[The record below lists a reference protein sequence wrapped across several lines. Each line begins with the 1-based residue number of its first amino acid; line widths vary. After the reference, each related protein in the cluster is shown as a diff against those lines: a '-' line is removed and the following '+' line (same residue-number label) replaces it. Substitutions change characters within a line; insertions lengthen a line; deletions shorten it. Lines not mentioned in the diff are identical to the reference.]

1 MEISGYIAH
10 IDSNKDL
17 TLGKPNEPISRGG
30 IMKTLSGKTI
40 CFWISLFLINLATA
54 EVTLAAG
61 PVFTHGV
68 ASGDVTD
75 ESAVLWTRV
84 NRKAKV
90 KVEVAYDPYF
100 NNVIFKA
107 KKRARARND
116 FTVKFFPDDL
126 PANRTLYYRFRAGN
140 QTSETGKFK
149 TAPYPTTWTDLKFAY
164 SADSDSFHV
173 NPDNGFLFNNF
184 AVLDAVRKEK
194 PDFFVYLGDT
204 IYADGIFRTQFLN
217 LPESETLEE
226 YRADYKK
233 NRGVSALA
241 ELMRSTSIIAA
252 WDDHEI
258 HDNWAGASVDP
269 KRFRDGRKAF
279 LEYMPMV
286 KKFPLGED
294 DDGEDDG
301 DDLGEDE
308 GKDKTCAGDPLV
320 RTFQWGR
327 DVEVIA
333 LDERSCRSD
342 SAILDCTFPGAPLPD
357 LAPTLPEPVRSEF
370 PFNQFVTQSPPPGC
384 LDAIRDPSRTMLGK
398 RQKEFLKKRLLKSDA
413 TYKVILN
420 QVGMQQLFAL
430 PYDRWEGYEAERKE
444 ILNFVRDNKI
454 ENVIF
459 LTTDLHSN
467 IMNEV
472 AIDSFTDPA
481 PIAFEAITGPISTFT
496 WAQEIEL
503 VTGTPLAVDVF
514 NLLTFLADVNCRN
527 NNTDAYG
534 VFEYDAATGEAQIT
548 LKDSLGNVVRDEITF
563 GDCKQKFG
571 DSPVHLVSGP

>member
-1 MEISGYIAH
+1 
-10 IDSNKDL
+10 
-17 TLGKPNEPISRGG
+17 
-30 IMKTLSGKTI
+30 MKTLTGKSI
-40 CFWISLFLINLATA
+40 CFWISLFLINLATSGITLGA
-54 EVTLAAG
+54 EPA
-61 PVFTHGV
+61 FTHGV

-84 NRKAKV
+84 NRKSKV
-90 KVEVAYDPYF
+90 KVEVAYDPSF
-100 NNVIFKA
+100 NVIIFKD
-107 KKRARARND
+107 KKKARAKND

-126 PANRTLYYRFRAGN
+126 PANRTLYYRFHAGK
-140 QTSETGKFK
+140 QTSETGTFK
-149 TAPYPTTWTDLKFAY
+149 TAPYPTTWADLKFAY

-184 AVLDAVRKEK
+184 AVLNAVRAEQ

-204 IYADGIFRTQFLN
+204 IYADGIFRTIFLG
-217 LPESETLEE
+217 LDPSTTLKQ
-226 YRADYKK
+226 YRADYKQ
-233 NRGVSALA
+233 NRDVTALA

-258 HDNWAGASVDP
+258 HDNWAGASVDR
-269 KRFRDGRKAF
+269 KQFRDGRKAF

-286 KKFPLGED
+286 EKFRIKGD
-294 DDGEDDG
+294 DYDADEDG

-320 RTFQWGR
+320 RVFKWGR
-327 DVEVIA
+327 DVEIIA

-342 SAILDCTFPGAPLPD
+342 SVILSCTIPGAPLPD
-357 LAPTLPEPVRSEF
+357 LAPTLPESVRLEF
-370 PFNQFVTQSPPPGC
+370 PFNQFVTPSPPPGC
-384 LDAIRDPSRTMLGK
+384 LDAIRDPSRTMLGN
-398 RQKEFLKKRLLKSDA
+398 RQKKFLKKRLLHSDA

-444 ILNFVRDNKI
+444 ILNFIRDNNI

-472 AIDSFTDPA
+472 AIDGFTDPE

-503 VTGTPLAVDVF
+503 TTGTPLAVDVF
-514 NLLTFLADVNCRN
+514 NLLTFQVGVNCRN

-534 VFEYDAATGEAQIT
+534 VFEYDAITGEAQIT
-548 LKDSLGNVVRDEITF
+548 LKDSLGNVIQDEVIP
-563 GDCKQKFG
+563 GVDCKQKFG
-571 DSPVHLVSGP
+571 ISPVHLVRGR